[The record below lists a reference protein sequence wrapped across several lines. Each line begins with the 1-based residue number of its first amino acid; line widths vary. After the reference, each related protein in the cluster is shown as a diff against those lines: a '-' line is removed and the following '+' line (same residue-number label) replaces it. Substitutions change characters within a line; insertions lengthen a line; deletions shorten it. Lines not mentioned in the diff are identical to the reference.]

1 MELKA
6 FLAELVTSL
15 ARLDFVASLEL
26 RTEVFTVKGRV
37 HLTQRG
43 FLEVYFNER
52 TQTVAVAWNE
62 EERRRWGIDRDN
74 LRGWHRH
81 PVENPE
87 DHQAIPAMSIYE
99 IIKELGEVWRQ
110 EMSQFSIQ
118 NVLYAILICLRDAGS
133 LGRGFT
139 QPQGWKRQSPRKL
152 LT

>member
-1 MELKA
+1 MELKV

-15 ARLDFVASLEL
+15 ARLDFVASLDL

-52 TQTVAVAWNE
+52 TRTVAVAWIE
-62 EERRRWGIDRDN
+62 AERRRWGIDRDN

-81 PVENPE
+81 PLENPE
-87 DHQAIPAMSIYE
+87 DHQAIPAMSIPE

-110 EMSQFSIQ
+110 AM
-118 NVLYAILICLRDAGS
+118 
-133 LGRGFT
+133 
-139 QPQGWKRQSPRKL
+139 
-152 LT
+152 

>member
-15 ARLDFVASLEL
+15 ARLDFVASLDL

-52 TQTVAVAWNE
+52 TQTVAVAWIE
-62 EERRRWGIDRDN
+62 AERRRWGIDRDN

-81 PVENPE
+81 PLESPE
-87 DHQAIPAMSIYE
+87 DHQAISTMSVHE

-110 EMSQFSIQ
+110 EM
-118 NVLYAILICLRDAGS
+118 
-133 LGRGFT
+133 
-139 QPQGWKRQSPRKL
+139 
-152 LT
+152 

>member
-52 TQTVAVAWNE
+52 TQTVAVAWIE
-62 EERRRWGIDRDN
+62 AERRRWGIDWDN

-81 PVENPE
+81 PLENPE
-87 DHQAIPAMSIYE
+87 DHQVISAMSIHE
-99 IIKELGEVWRQ
+99 IIKELGEVR
-110 EMSQFSIQ
+110 
-118 NVLYAILICLRDAGS
+118 
-133 LGRGFT
+133 
-139 QPQGWKRQSPRKL
+139 
-152 LT
+152 

>member
-52 TQTVAVAWNE
+52 TQTVAVAWIE
-62 EERRRWGIDRDN
+62 AERRRWGIDRDN

-81 PVENPE
+81 PLENPE
-87 DHQAIPAMSIYE
+87 DHQAIPAMSIHE

-110 EMSQFSIQ
+110 EM
-118 NVLYAILICLRDAGS
+118 
-133 LGRGFT
+133 
-139 QPQGWKRQSPRKL
+139 
-152 LT
+152 

>member
-1 MELKA
+1 MELKV

-52 TQTVAVAWNE
+52 TQTVAVAWIE
-62 EERRRWGIDRDN
+62 AERRRWGIDRDN
-74 LRGWHRH
+74 LRGWHCH
-81 PVENPE
+81 PLENPE
-87 DHQAIPAMSIYE
+87 DHQAISAMSIHE

-110 EMSQFSIQ
+110 EM
-118 NVLYAILICLRDAGS
+118 
-133 LGRGFT
+133 
-139 QPQGWKRQSPRKL
+139 
-152 LT
+152 

>member
-1 MELKA
+1 MELKV

-15 ARLDFVASLEL
+15 ARLDFVASLDL

-52 TQTVAVAWNE
+52 TQTVAVAWIE
-62 EERRRWGIDRDN
+62 AERRRWGTDRDN

-81 PVENPE
+81 PLENPE
-87 DHQAIPAMSIYE
+87 DHQAIPAMSIHE

-110 EMSQFSIQ
+110 EI
-118 NVLYAILICLRDAGS
+118 
-133 LGRGFT
+133 
-139 QPQGWKRQSPRKL
+139 
-152 LT
+152 

>member
-26 RTEVFTVKGRV
+26 RTEVFTIKGRV

-52 TQTVAVAWNE
+52 TQTVAVAWIE
-62 EERRRWGIDRDN
+62 AERRRWGIDRDN

-81 PVENPE
+81 PLENPE
-87 DHQAIPAMSIYE
+87 DHQAIPAMSIHE

-110 EMSQFSIQ
+110 EM
-118 NVLYAILICLRDAGS
+118 
-133 LGRGFT
+133 
-139 QPQGWKRQSPRKL
+139 
-152 LT
+152 

>member
-52 TQTVAVAWNE
+52 TQTVAVAWIE

-99 IIKELGEVWRQ
+99 TIKELGEVWRQ
-110 EMSQFSIQ
+110 EM
-118 NVLYAILICLRDAGS
+118 
-133 LGRGFT
+133 
-139 QPQGWKRQSPRKL
+139 
-152 LT
+152 

>member
-26 RTEVFTVKGRV
+26 RTEVFTIKGRV

-52 TQTVAVAWNE
+52 TQTVAVAWIE
-62 EERRRWGIDRDN
+62 AERRRWGIDRDN

-81 PVENPE
+81 PLENPE
-87 DHQAIPAMSIYE
+87 DHQVISAMSIHE

-110 EMSQFSIQ
+110 EM
-118 NVLYAILICLRDAGS
+118 
-133 LGRGFT
+133 
-139 QPQGWKRQSPRKL
+139 
-152 LT
+152 

>member
-15 ARLDFVASLEL
+15 ARLDFVTALEL

-37 HLTQRG
+37 HLTQHG

-52 TQTVAVAWNE
+52 TQTVAVAWIE
-62 EERRRWGIDRDN
+62 KERRRWGIDRDN

-87 DHQAIPAMSIYE
+87 DHQAIPAMGIHE
-99 IIKELGEVWRQ
+99 IIEELGEVWRQ
-110 EMSQFSIQ
+110 EM
-118 NVLYAILICLRDAGS
+118 
-133 LGRGFT
+133 
-139 QPQGWKRQSPRKL
+139 
-152 LT
+152 